1 MWSTLSTLSQCLAGR
16 RRYTAVENAQVR
28 NAPLRL
34 DEPTQSKTLDQRTQH
49 LMTGCSHSRG
59 SPRRSACIP
68 AVGWPLSVLG
78 HQMIAIWS
86 PEKAQTAHH
95 CAVVAPLVA
104 DDHTPTKLS
113 GNEAIFLPRR
123 DEGSRVLTSRFG
135 SLRKACLMDNLDA
148 AKPAFH
154 PCAAS
159 HSDTV
164 PVGDCADS
172 AAIESPRR
180 AGLARLSNTVLVVV
194 PGTTHSR
201 VTFV

>member
-1 MWSTLSTLSQCLAGR
+1 MNPASER
-16 RRYTAVENAQVR
+16 
-28 NAPLRL
+28 
-34 DEPTQSKTLDQRTQH
+34 TLDRRTQH

-68 AVGWPLSVLG
+68 AVGWPLPMLG
-78 HQMIAIWS
+78 YQTIAIRS

-113 GNEAIFLPRR
+113 GNEAIFLPGSR
-123 DEGSRVLTSRFG
+123 DEGSHVITSRFG

-154 PCAAS
+154 LCDVS
-159 HSDTV
+159 QRR
-164 PVGDCADS
+164 
-172 AAIESPRR
+172 ESQRHGSRGRLRGLRR
-180 AGLARLSNTVLVVV
+180 ARVAETVSVQKMGRRSVSRELTELSLHLAGGLAQPEPYPKPLRALLVV
-194 PGTTHSR
+194 R
-201 VTFV
+201 VWTS

>member
-1 MWSTLSTLSQCLAGR
+1 MKMHKSEMHHSASMNPPSQR
-16 RRYTAVENAQVR
+16 
-28 NAPLRL
+28 
-34 DEPTQSKTLDQRTQH
+34 TLDQRTQH

-154 PCAAS
+154 LCAAS

-164 PVGDCADS
+164 RVGDCADS
-172 AAIESPRR
+172 AATESQRR
-180 AGLARLSNTVLVVV
+180 TLSK
-194 PGTTHSR
+194 R
-201 VTFV
+201 RKER